1 MTPLFL
7 GAEFFLAMVTEID
20 FEEFLAIYK
29 RIFVLSKSTVSDHVN
44 DITRQPP
51 KLIPAQHSKAGYLPC
66 KIVATSLYIMLLILN

>member
-1 MTPLFL
+1 
-7 GAEFFLAMVTEID
+7 MVTEID

-29 RIFVLSKSTVSDHVN
+29 RIFVLSKSTVGDHVN

-66 KIVATSLYIMLLILN
+66 KIVAILLYIMFSILN